1 MRVIDRHRALPI
13 VLVLAGLGQLI
24 YAVGY
29 HTTPVLTEKE
39 AEQPAPSH
47 QDPIVLSDPG
57 PDGLPQGLIQPGF
70 PDEPSVDASPPES
83 PEKTVVTV
91 AEAELRIIQE
101 VTVGGL
107 TRLASGEL
115 KRTYSGR
122 APSRCP
128 T

>member
-1 MRVIDRHRALPI
+1 MRVIDRYRALPI

-39 AEQPAPSH
+39 VEQPGPSH
-47 QDPIVLSDPG
+47 EDPMPPSDPG
-57 PDGLPQGLIQPGF
+57 PDGLPPGLVQPDF
-70 PDEPSVDASPPES
+70 PDEPPVDAPAPES

>member
-1 MRVIDRHRALPI
+1 MRVIDRYRILPV
-13 VLVLAGLGQLI
+13 VLILVGLGQLI

-29 HTTPVLTEKE
+29 HTTPVLTERE

-47 QDPIVLSDPG
+47 QDPMPLSDPG
-57 PDGLPQGLIQPGF
+57 PDGLPPGIAPPDF
-70 PDEPSVDASPPES
+70 PDEPPVDDPVPEPPE
-83 PEKTVVTV
+83 EAVVTV

-101 VTVGGL
+101 VTVGGI

-122 APSRCP
+122 PPSRCP